1 MFANFWLNEL
11 LFKLTITLTKTKI
24 CILRQK
30 VAKWQLLTFG
40 LLTKIIFM
48 TQNVNQGTVVSQNYI
63 FTTLENLFQI
73 QYFNI

>member
-11 LFKLTITLTKTKI
+11 LFKITLTITKFAF
-24 CILRQK
+24 LRQK
-30 VAKWQLLTFG
+30 VAKWELLTFG

-48 TQNVNQGTVVSQNYI
+48 RQNVNQGTVLFLKNNF
-63 FTTLENLFQI
+63 FTTLKNLFQI